1 MVTLIQ
7 EPDVRVWLRNNG
19 IGDPVAIKK
28 VIDGIDFKEPVY
40 LEWLDEGTKLVQ
52 YRDKPSLDYPGV
64 EAGKW
69 FTFGNH
75 SGSIRSLGIGDGL
88 AGRTKYVLTVRRGVQ
103 VLASTAKSMD
113 SAKSNEY
120 DRYIG
125 PGGATQIFIPDRGL
139 SSLG

>member
-1 MVTLIQ
+1 MVTLLQ
-7 EPDVRVWLRNNG
+7 EPDVRAWLLNNG
-19 IGDPVAIKK
+19 IGDLKAIND
-28 VIDGIDFKEPVY
+28 VINGIDFSKPVY
-40 LEWLDEGTKLVQ
+40 LEWLEEGTKLVQ
-52 YRDKPSLDYPGV
+52 YRDNPSLNYPD
-64 EAGKW
+64 AGASQW
-69 FTFGNH
+69 FTLGNH
-75 SGSIRSLGIGDGL
+75 SGSIRSLGIGHGP

-113 SAKSNEY
+113 SATRNEY